1 MKKHLK
7 NKWLWAAV
15 AVIVVAG
22 YMSGIFTPAD
32 VPAEAVAG

>member
-15 AVIVVAG
+15 AVIIVAG
-22 YMSGIFTPAD
+22 YMSDIFTPAD
-32 VPAEAVAG
+32 IPVEAVAG

>member
-1 MKKHLK
+1 MKKQLK

-15 AVIVVAG
+15 AVIIVAG

-32 VPAEAVAG
+32 IPVEAVAE

>member
-22 YMSGIFTPAD
+22 YMSGIFTPVD

>member
-15 AVIVVAG
+15 AVIGGAG

>member
-1 MKKHLK
+1 MKKQLK

-15 AVIVVAG
+15 AVIIVAG

-32 VPAEAVAG
+32 IPVEAVAG